1 MIPRVLLALAVLLAT
16 HPTFVYAGHCNVQ
29 RVVKQQAVVQYVAP
43 VVQHHA
49 QQVVNYGHAYQQQV
63 VLKQVGY
70 VPQYYSVGAGVQE
83 EALAERI
90 ARKALE
96 RINQQIEQATERIDR
111 RGDDRSGFTHPGQ
124 TVAQHKC
131 ATCHVEG
138 SAQVASGKAPRLFSG
153 LGQFVGTP
161 DQAVAAVDAAKT
173 GRMPPKSATGE
184 NPPLDDDDYF
194 ALKAYL
200 TEATSPIGK

>member
-1 MIPRVLLALAVLLAT
+1 MIPRVLLATLVIFAT
-16 HPTFVYAGHCNVQ
+16 HPTFVYAGHCGQAVQ
-29 RVVKQQAVVQYVAP
+29 RVVKQQAVVQYAAP
-43 VVQHHA
+43 VVA
-49 QQVVNYGHAYQQQV
+49 HAYQQQV

-70 VPQYYSVGAGVQE
+70 VPQYYSVGAHVQE
-83 EALAERI
+83 EALAEKI
-90 ARKALE
+90 ARQVLARVE
-96 RINQQIEQATERIDR
+96 QQIQQATERIDR

-124 TVAQHKC
+124 TVAQHRC

-184 NPPLDDDDYF
+184 TPPLDDDDYF